1 MGDNA
6 LREEERHTLRLSKD
20 TLVFHNKYEMSIQDR
35 YNSDS

>member
-20 TLVFHNKYEMSIQDR
+20 KLVFKQNMKFSIQDR
-35 YNSDS
+35 YNLDS

>member
-20 TLVFHNKYEMSIQDR
+20 TLVFHKKYEILDPRSI
-35 YNSDS
+35 